1 MIHRSLTCILPEMK
15 MQLYRQKTNI
25 RICVIGLHRIFC
37 ITGKTPRSV

>member
-1 MIHRSLTCILPEMK
+1 MDDSQIIN
-15 MQLYRQKTNI
+15 LYFARNI